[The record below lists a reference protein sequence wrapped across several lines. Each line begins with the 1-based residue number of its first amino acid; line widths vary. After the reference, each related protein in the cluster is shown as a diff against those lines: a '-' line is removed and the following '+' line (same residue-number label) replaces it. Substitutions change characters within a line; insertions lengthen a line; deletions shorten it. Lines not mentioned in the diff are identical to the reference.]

1 MVQNL
6 PNFASWFFFWNPQ
19 EIQRF
24 LKLMYPKLRN
34 SRKEWANLNDT
45 KCYNRSPH
53 DNYVRFFLLKANIRQ
68 TQLGASSK
76 SKSNFFIYL
85 LWLSIAVDSISPIDH
100 GEYDSK
106 NGNNCCHD
114 KFCHVENSFSV
125 IGLDLFL
132 VFRHLPLESMVVD
145 NIILFIEQLNNC
157 EENNLPWNVQT
168 FLVKP
173 QLCLP

>member
-1 MVQNL
+1 MLTIGYCKATVVHIRVTL
-6 PNFASWFFFWNPQ
+6 SH
-19 EIQRF
+19 
-24 LKLMYPKLRN
+24 LRVTLGHLRVTL
-34 SRKEWANLNDT
+34 SHLRVT
-45 KCYNRSPH
+45 
-53 DNYVRFFLLKANIRQ
+53 NYRLFSSVSKQGKHN
-68 TQLGASSK
+68 GASSQ

-114 KFCHVENSFSV
+114 KFCHVENSFRV
-125 IGLDLFL
+125 IGLDFFL

-145 NIILFIEQLNNC
+145 NIIFFIEQLNNC
-157 EENNLPWNVQT
+157 EENNLPWSVQT

-173 QLCLP
+173 QLSFP